1 MFLVGK
7 QTFFWLKPAGSPPY
21 RTGSSPAAC
30 GGLNFVTWKSLQR
43 NVDAKA
49 ISLWATGV

>member
-7 QTFFWLKPAGSPPY
+7 QTFFWLKPVGSLPY

-30 GGLNFVTWKSLQR
+30 GGLKFV
-43 NVDAKA
+43 NPDPDDALR
-49 ISLWATGV
+49 SRPLP